1 MKPSDRLFS
10 GAHALR
16 EPKQEGI
23 RRVETGGGRGI
34 VRRFLIAFVLI
45 LAGCTASQWNDRLST
60 PQDRA
65 LAVKAIESLR
75 SGNIDALKGQMDP
88 ELFSQT
94 LANSEKIKKVFAPNG
109 QPQLVTVSSN
119 TISSAGN
126 SETMKALNY
135 EMGSGRQWTF
145 FQIILRESGHA
156 ASIVGWHATP
166 VDSRPT
172 AAGDFSFGG
181 KGAINYVW
189 IVAMLAVT
197 LTSLIA
203 LVLAIRSK
211 GLRRR
216 WLWIVGSIVGLGQF
230 SLNWTTGAWGIRPI
244 AFSIFGSAFM
254 KASPFDPWILSF
266 SLPIVAVVF
275 LFLRSRLLAS
285 DDRET
290 AAF

>member
-1 MKPSDRLFS
+1 M
-10 GAHALR
+10 
-16 EPKQEGI
+16 
-23 RRVETGGGRGI
+23 
-34 VRRFLIAFVLI
+34 LI
-45 LAGCTASQWNDRLST
+45 LAGCTASQWNDKLST

-65 LAVKAIESLR
+65 LALKAIESLR
-75 SGNIDALKGQMDP
+75 SGRIDALKGQMDP

-94 LANSEKIKKVFAPNG
+94 VTNSEKIKKVFAPSG

-126 SETMKALNY
+126 TETMKALNY
-135 EMGSGRQWTF
+135 EMGSGRQWTY
-145 FQIILRESGHA
+145 FQIILRESGRVTN
-156 ASIVGWHATP
+156 IVGWHATP
-166 VDSRPT
+166 VDSQPT
-172 AAGDFSFGG
+172 AAANFSFGG

-189 IVAMLAVT
+189 IVAMLAAT

-211 GLRRR
+211 GLRNR

-230 SLNWTTGAWGIRPI
+230 SLNWATGAWGIRPI
-244 AFSIFGSAFM
+244 AFSLFGSAFV

-275 LFLRSRLLAS
+275 LLLRLRLVAR
-285 DDRET
+285 DERES
-290 AAF
+290 ADFQ